1 MEEKIKIPIQTET
14 ERFQKHIESPFNNRI
29 FFSGIF
35 GIGKTYFLKEFFNAN
50 KDAYDAYFVSP
61 VNYSIASNKD
71 IFKYI
76 KFDIAFELLAKEPEF
91 NKEYFN
97 LSQTLPYFINNNAVE
112 ILKII
117 LKYAGELGKGLKD
130 LTELTEKAIKD
141 NKDLNTDEQKEIIDY
156 LKSVAS
162 IEGSLYE
169 DDLIVELLSEK
180 IQEAKQDKKAVLIID
195 DLDRLDPEHIFRI
208 LNVLAHQVDIDDLE
222 NNLFS
227 FDKIIIVGD
236 IENIKSIF
244 HAKYGEKT
252 NFSGYIDKFF
262 DKEVYYFDNKQF
274 INEKLDEIL
283 RNTKMSEHSRKIVNF
298 QNTRLIVIK
307 VLKELLIDLINND
320 LLNLRSLMKF
330 QNQKLNFDNQ
340 MFKLDH
346 EYYRDACVF
355 QFDQNI
361 IFEYLLKLYG
371 NMGALEVAVNRIAEL
386 NVTKKRNDNFIDRCA
401 YLIFLIDYKNHK
413 LKKGEYIYN
422 NKELGLEVQYEV
434 NFVPGIRDKYYP
446 NLKEIK
452 INGKEP
458 VENLPYGK
466 LSKLAFEKYKE
477 IKNNKA

>member
-1 MEEKIKIPIQTET
+1 MEEKIKIPIQAET
-14 ERFQKHIESPFNNRI
+14 ERFQKHIKSPFNNRI

-35 GIGKTYFLKEFFNAN
+35 GIGKTYFLKEFFSAN

-141 NKDLNTDEQKEIIDY
+141 NKNLNTDEKKEIIDY

-162 IEGSLYE
+162 MEGSLYE

-208 LNVLAHQVDIDDLE
+208 LNVLAHQVDIEDME

-274 INEKLDEIL
+274 INEKLDEIFF
-283 RNTKMSEHSRKIVNF
+283 NTKTSNYTKRILDLQDPHLAINRI
-298 QNTRLIVIK
+298 I
-307 VLKELLIDLINND
+307 KELLSDLINNN
-320 LLNLRSLMKF
+320 LLNLRSLLKF
-330 QNQKLNFDNQ
+330 QNQTLSIDCQDFNLNHD
-340 MFKLDH
+340 
-346 EYYRDACVF
+346 YYKDANIC
-355 QFDQNI
+355 QFDQSI
-361 IFEYLLKLYG
+361 IFEYLNKIYG
-371 NMGALEVAVNRIAEL
+371 NISALDNIILRLSEL
-386 NVTKKRNDNFIDRCA
+386 NLMKKKDENFIRRCI
-401 YLIFLIDYKNHK
+401 YLIFLIDYKNHR
-413 LKKGEYIYN
+413 LNRSGEYTYYN
-422 NKELGLEVQYEV
+422 ENLNLEVTYKIDYSI
-434 NFVPGIRDKYYP
+434 GDRDKHLP
-446 NLKEIK
+446 QLKEVK
-452 INGKEP
+452 IDGREATND
-458 VENLPYGK
+458 LPYGK
-466 LSKLAFEKYKE
+466 LLKLAFEKYKE
-477 IKNNKA
+477 IKNN